1 MYFSRGYSSTTFNAG
16 HIMIFNHD
24 NSKLTYS
31 IYIMFK
37 DKRLINTTASNEP
50 KLAMGD
56 NPKPNP
62 KPNLNINFNL
72 NLNGF

>member
-1 MYFSRGYSSTTFNAG
+1 
-16 HIMIFNHD
+16 
-24 NSKLTYS
+24 
-31 IYIMFK
+31 MFK